1 MFFNKILNDFVISK
15 DTQNYDEI
23 LGEICQSFTK
33 LIKENSSEERL
44 IVPLYKTLDYLFES
58 EEFARW
64 KNGLM
69 GFSND
74 LLAIISQ
81 EVTTSKSIG
90 KLLALS
96 GLSVGVFIYVSK
108 ENKKNS
114 FSIMGKLLTHK

>member
-1 MFFNKILNDFVISK
+1 MFFKKILNDFVISK

-23 LGEICQSFTK
+23 LGEICQSFTR

-74 LLAIISQ
+74 LLTIISK

>member
-1 MFFNKILNDFVISK
+1 MFFKKILNDFVISK

-33 LIKENSSEERL
+33 LIKENSNEERL

-74 LLAIISQ
+74 LLAIVSQ
-81 EVTTSKSIG
+81 EVTTSKSIS

-108 ENKKNS
+108 EHKKNS